1 MTSEASRIATV
12 GMFDG
17 VHLGHCS
24 LLSELRRLG
33 QERGLTPAVFTFD
46 RHPLQIICPDKAPAS
61 LSPIAERVKRLHD
74 AGVTDVVI
82 LTFDNELRALD
93 ARSFITML
101 HDRYG
106 VRAILMGF
114 NHRFGS
120 DRLKDFADY
129 AAIGRELGV
138 EILRGEEWSSGNGA
152 QSVSSSSV
160 RRALGEGDMALA
172 ADMLGRPYSI
182 SGKVVGGREIGRKIG
197 FPTANITPAE
207 ATCQLPAPGV
217 YAVDVTMPDGTVR
230 RGMLNIGVR
239 PTVDHSA
246 NPALTIEVN
255 IIDWDGDLYGKT
267 LTLTFISRLRG
278 EMRFA
283 DLDSLRTQL
292 THDREAA
299 LLAK

>member
-1 MTSEASRIATV
+1 MTGKTARIATV

-24 LLSELRRLG
+24 LLSELKQLG
-33 QERGLTPAVFTFD
+33 EARGLETAVFTFD
-46 RHPLQIICPDKAPAS
+46 RHPLRIISPDRAPAS
-61 LSPIAERVKRLHD
+61 LSPLDERVKRLLA
-74 AGVTDVVI
+74 AGVDDVEV
-82 LTFDNELRALD
+82 LPFDEHLRALD

-101 HDRYG
+101 RDRYG

-138 EILRGEEWSSGNGA
+138 EILRGEEWSSGDATHG
-152 QSVSSSSV
+152 VSSSSV
-160 RRALGEGDMALA
+160 RRALGEGDIALA

-182 SGKVVGGREIGRKIG
+182 SGKVVDGRKIGRKIG
-197 FPTANITPAE
+197 FPTANIHPAE

-217 YAVDVTMPDGTVR
+217 YAVDVTMPDGAVR

-239 PTVDHSA
+239 PTVDHSDS
-246 NPALTIEVN
+246 PAQTIEVN
-255 IIDWDGDLYGKT
+255 IIGWDGDLYGKT

-283 DLDSLRTQL
+283 DLDTLRTQL

-299 LLAK
+299 LEAE